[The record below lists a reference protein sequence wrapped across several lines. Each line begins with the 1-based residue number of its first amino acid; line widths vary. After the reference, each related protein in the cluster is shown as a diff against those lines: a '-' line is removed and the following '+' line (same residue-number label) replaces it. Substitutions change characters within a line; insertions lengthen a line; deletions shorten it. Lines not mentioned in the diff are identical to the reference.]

1 MIYIINNVFV
11 FNSHYIWC
19 IYFNY
24 TFQRLLFLILFSNC
38 NVWPKQNKETENA
51 LTYIL
56 IKNDFF

>member
-24 TFQRLLFLILFSNC
+24 TFQRLLFLILFSS
-38 NVWPKQNKETENA
+38 KETENA

-56 IKNDFF
+56 IKNDFFDQIIN